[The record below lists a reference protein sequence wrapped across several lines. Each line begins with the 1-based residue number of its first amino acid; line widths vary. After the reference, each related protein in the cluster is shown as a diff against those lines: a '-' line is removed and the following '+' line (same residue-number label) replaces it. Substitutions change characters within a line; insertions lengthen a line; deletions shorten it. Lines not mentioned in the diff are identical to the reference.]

1 MIDTMYVMTPGTVIR
16 QDGGLLV
23 LEKEH
28 EVMRQLP
35 MATVGTIVLGRTVQ
49 ISTQVMFSLVKQG
62 SVIQFVDHK
71 YNLIGTLG
79 DEHTS
84 LKKLLWQVKYFM
96 DETFAHMAACYI
108 VYRKVKA

>member
-71 YNLIGTLG
+71 YNL
-79 DEHTS
+79 
-84 LKKLLWQVKYFM
+84 
-96 DETFAHMAACYI
+96 AH
-108 VYRKVKA
+108 

>member
-62 SVIQFVDHK
+62 SVI
-71 YNLIGTLG
+71 
-79 DEHTS
+79 
-84 LKKLLWQVKYFM
+84 
-96 DETFAHMAACYI
+96 
-108 VYRKVKA
+108 